1 MRILIVDDEM
11 VSRTKLE
18 LIMEYF
24 GDCKTVDHSDGALAA
39 FYEAHR
45 DDDPFNLIMLDI
57 NLPGMDGIQLL
68 SALRNAEKELNIEKS
83 RKAKILMTSS
93 YRDKDR
99 IVASVQSGCD
109 DYIGKPFNLNLIRNK
124 LGKLGVKERTLSTG
138 ANETSTPAVTTTGQ
152 IYGEIVALINKRQTN
167 LPSLPK
173 LYIRFRE
180 LIARKAS
187 FNEIVGLLRNDIA
200 ISAEIIRRSNS
211 AYYKGFVTNKS
222 LEQAVSRMGYD
233 AIVQVVTELSIRRFF
248 TMKTEK
254 YRSLIENLWKHSI
267 SCAYAAEFMSKL
279 LKFDLTGDPFL
290 MGLLHDIGKLALL
303 QNIADM
309 ERKGKFND
317 GIHPIML
324 VNILE
329 DYHCQLGAKL
339 LEKWKFAECYIHTAL
354 HHNSPDPIPAAGAQA
369 QKEAEYCKELMVA
382 QFASQIVN
390 LMGYNILASGPAD
403 IDPNDVAPVQQLSL
417 KPARIAE
424 TKEQVTERMKEVQD
438 LF

>member
-24 GDCKTVDHSDGALAA
+24 GDCKTVNQGDDALAA
-39 FYEAHR
+39 FHEAHR
-45 DDDPFNLIMLDI
+45 DEDPFNLIMLDI
-57 NLPGMDGIQLL
+57 NLPDMDGIKVL
-68 SALRNAEKELNIEKS
+68 STIRNTEKELNIDQS

-93 YRDKDR
+93 YRNKDR

-109 DYIGKPFNLNLIRNK
+109 DYIGKPFDLNLIRTK
-124 LGKLGVKERTLSTG
+124 LGKLGIKERTLPSG
-138 ANETSTPAVTTTGQ
+138 ATDTSTAAPTTTDQ
-152 IYGEIVALINKRQTN
+152 IYSEVVFLLNQNQTN

-173 LYIRFRE
+173 LYLRFRE

-187 FNEIVGLLRNDIA
+187 FNEIVGLLKKDIA

-233 AIVQVVTELSIRRFF
+233 AIVQVVTELSIREFF

-254 YRSLIENLWKHSI
+254 YRTLIENLWKHSI
-267 SCAYAAEFMSKL
+267 SCAYAAEFMAKL
-279 LKFDLTGDPFL
+279 LRLKLKGDPFL

-303 QNIADM
+303 QIIAGM
-309 ERKGKFND
+309 ERKGKFRD

-339 LEKWKFAECYIHTAL
+339 LEKWRFAECYIHTAQ
-354 HHNSPDPIPAAGAQA
+354 HHNNSDSMPEAGSPAE
-369 QKEAEYCKELMVA
+369 KEAVYSKELTVV

-390 LMGYNILASGPAD
+390 LMGYDILASDPVD
-403 IDPNDVAPVQQLSL
+403 IDLNDVAAVQQLNL
-417 KPARIAE
+417 KPERITK
-424 TKEQVTERMKEVQD
+424 TKEQVTERMKEVED

>member
-24 GDCKTVDHSDGALAA
+24 GNCKTVDHGDDALAA
-39 FYEAHR
+39 FHEAHR

-68 SALRNAEKELNIEKS
+68 SAIRNAEKELNIEKS
-83 RKAKILMTSS
+83 RKAKILMTTS

-109 DYIGKPFNLNLIRNK
+109 DYIGKPFDLNLICNK

-138 ANETSTPAVTTTGQ
+138 ANETSTPTPTTTDQ
-152 IYGEIVALINKRQTN
+152 IYSEIVSLIQRSQTN

-187 FNEIVGLLRNDIA
+187 FNEIVGLLRKDIA

-222 LEQAVSRMGYD
+222 LEQAVSRMGYE
-233 AIVQVVTELSIRRFF
+233 AIVQVVTELSIREFF

-254 YRSLIENLWKHSI
+254 YRTLIENLWKHSI

-279 LKFDLTGDPFL
+279 LELDLKGDPFL

-303 QNIADM
+303 QIIADM

-324 VNILE
+324 VNMLE
-329 DYHCQLGAKL
+329 DFHCQLGAKL

-354 HHNSPDPIPAAGAQA
+354 HHNSPDPTPAAGAQA
-369 QKEAEYCKELMVA
+369 GKEAAYCKELMVA

-390 LMGYNILASGPAD
+390 LMGYNILASGPAA
-403 IDPNDVAPVQQLSL
+403 IDLNDVAPVQQLNL
-417 KPARIAE
+417 KPERIAE

>member
-24 GDCKTVDHSDGALAA
+24 GDCKTVNQGDDALAA
-39 FYEAHR
+39 FHEAHR
-45 DDDPFNLIMLDI
+45 DEDPFNLIMLDI
-57 NLPGMDGIQLL
+57 NLPDMDGIKVL
-68 SALRNAEKELNIEKS
+68 STIRNTEKELNIDQS

-93 YRDKDR
+93 YRNKDR

-109 DYIGKPFNLNLIRNK
+109 DYIGKPFDLNLIRTK
-124 LGKLGVKERTLSTG
+124 LGKLGIKERTLPSG
-138 ANETSTPAVTTTGQ
+138 ATDTSTAAPTTTGQ
-152 IYGEIVALINKRQTN
+152 IYSEVVFLLNQNQTN

-173 LYIRFRE
+173 LYLRFRE

-187 FNEIVGLLRNDIA
+187 FNEIVGLLKKDIA

-233 AIVQVVTELSIRRFF
+233 AIVQVVTELSIREFF

-254 YRSLIENLWKHSI
+254 YRTLIENLWKHSI
-267 SCAYAAEFMSKL
+267 SCAYAAEFMAKL
-279 LKFDLTGDPFL
+279 LRLKLKGDPFL

-303 QNIADM
+303 QIIAGM
-309 ERKGKFND
+309 ERKGKFRD

-339 LEKWKFAECYIHTAL
+339 LEKWRFAECYIHTAQ
-354 HHNSPDPIPAAGAQA
+354 HHNNSDSMPEAGSPAE
-369 QKEAEYCKELMVA
+369 KEAVYSKELTVV

-390 LMGYNILASGPAD
+390 LMGYDILASDPVD
-403 IDPNDVAPVQQLSL
+403 IDLNDVAAVQQLNL
-417 KPARIAE
+417 KPERITK
-424 TKEQVTERMKEVQD
+424 TKEQVTERMKEVED

>member
-1 MRILIVDDEM
+1 MRILIVEDEM

-24 GDCKTVDHSDGALAA
+24 GDCKTQEHGDDALAA
-39 FYEAHR
+39 FHEAHR

-68 SALRNAEKELNIEKS
+68 SAIRNAEKELNLEKS
-83 RKAKILMTSS
+83 CKAKILMTTS

-99 IVASVQSGCD
+99 VVASIQSGCD
-109 DYIGKPFNLNLIRNK
+109 DYIGKPFDLNLIRNRLSK
-124 LGKLGVKERTLSTG
+124 LGIKERTLSTG
-138 ANETSTPAVTTTGQ
+138 ANETSTPAPTTTDQ
-152 IYGEIVALINKRQTN
+152 IYGEIVTLINTSQTN
-167 LPSLPK
+167 LPPLSK
-173 LYIRFRE
+173 LYLRFRE

-187 FNEIVGLLRNDIA
+187 FNEIVGLIRNDIA
-200 ISAEIIRRSNS
+200 ISTEIIRRSNS

-222 LEQAVSRMGYD
+222 LEQAVTRMGYN
-233 AIVQVVTELSIRRFF
+233 AIVQVVTELSIRKFF

-254 YRSLIENLWKHSI
+254 YRSLIGNLWKHSI
-267 SCAYAAEFMSKL
+267 SSAYAAEFMSKL
-279 LKFDLTGDPFL
+279 LKLDLKGDPFL

-303 QNIADM
+303 QIIADM
-309 ERKGKFND
+309 ERKGRFND

-324 VNILE
+324 VNILG
-329 DYHCQLGAKL
+329 DYHCQMGAKL
-339 LEKWKFAECYIHTAL
+339 LEKWRFAECYIDTAL
-354 HHNSPDPIPAAGAQA
+354 HHNHPDPIPAAGAQA
-369 QKEAEYCKELMVA
+369 EKEAAYCKELMIV

-390 LMGYNILASGPAD
+390 LMGYNILASDPAA
-403 IDPNDVAPVQQLSL
+403 IDLNDVVPVQQLNL
-417 KPARIAE
+417 KPERIAE

>member
-24 GDCKTVDHSDGALAA
+24 GDCKTVNQGDDALAA
-39 FYEAHR
+39 FHEAHR

-57 NLPGMDGIQLL
+57 NLPDMDGIKVL
-68 SALRNAEKELNIEKS
+68 STIRNTEKELNIDQS

-93 YRDKDR
+93 YRNKDR

-109 DYIGKPFNLNLIRNK
+109 DYIGKPFDLNLIRTK
-124 LGKLGVKERTLSTG
+124 LGKLGIKERTLPSG
-138 ANETSTPAVTTTGQ
+138 ATDTSTAAPTTTGQ
-152 IYGEIVALINKRQTN
+152 IYSEVVFLLNQNQTN

-173 LYIRFRE
+173 LYLRFRE

-187 FNEIVGLLRNDIA
+187 FNEIVGLLKKDIA

-233 AIVQVVTELSIRRFF
+233 AIVQVVTELSIREFF

-254 YRSLIENLWKHSI
+254 YRTLIENLWKHSI
-267 SCAYAAEFMSKL
+267 SCAYAAEFMAKL
-279 LKFDLTGDPFL
+279 LRLKLKGDPFL

-303 QNIADM
+303 QIIAGM
-309 ERKGKFND
+309 ERKGKFRD

-339 LEKWKFAECYIHTAL
+339 LEKWRFAECYIHTAQ
-354 HHNSPDPIPAAGAQA
+354 HHNNSDSMPEAGSPAE
-369 QKEAEYCKELMVA
+369 KEAVYSKELTVV

-390 LMGYNILASGPAD
+390 LMGYDILASDPVD
-403 IDPNDVAPVQQLSL
+403 IDLNDVAAVQQLNL
-417 KPARIAE
+417 KPERITK
-424 TKEQVTERMKEVQD
+424 TKEQVTERMKEVED